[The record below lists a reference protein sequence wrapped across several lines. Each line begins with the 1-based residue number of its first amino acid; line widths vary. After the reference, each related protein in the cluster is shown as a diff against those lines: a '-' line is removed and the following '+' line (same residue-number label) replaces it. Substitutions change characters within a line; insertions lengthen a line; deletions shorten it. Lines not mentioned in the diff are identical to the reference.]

1 MSIRGWANQPLM
13 LLIAFTHFLTERV
26 VFLSPL
32 RKNMKSQSQD
42 TVLALA
48 NAIEL
53 VTGTVHELLGDQIA
67 ATINGQQATRAALA
81 NLVASRIQ
89 SRFSNLTISAVK

>member
-1 MSIRGWANQPLM
+1 
-13 LLIAFTHFLTERV
+13 
-26 VFLSPL
+26 
-32 RKNMKSQSQD
+32 MKSQSQD

-48 NAIEL
+48 NTIEL

-81 NLVASRIQ
+81 TLVASRIQ
-89 SRFSNLTISAVK
+89 ARFSNLTTSAVK